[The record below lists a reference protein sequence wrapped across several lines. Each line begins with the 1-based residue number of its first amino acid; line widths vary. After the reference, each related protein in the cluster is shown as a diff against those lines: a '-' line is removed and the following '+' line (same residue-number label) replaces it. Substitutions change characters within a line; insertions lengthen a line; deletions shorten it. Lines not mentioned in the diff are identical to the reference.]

1 MDHGFITKD
10 EEKKGDEGQDVDETE
25 DGDMIESYYCFV
37 LSLKDFTRSKMGI
50 FSKINMVA
58 MVKLM
63 GKIEFFFSFLK
74 DHIREVERWKWGEGQ
89 KETTTTSSI
98 KMIVEGDNNKFS
110 RGLQGKA
117 ENSSIRRLSR
127 DHIYTL
133 CVENIPKAMQWK
145 GLWHAFERDGDVIE
159 AYIARKLSISG
170 RKFGFVRFKSRD
182 DATRAIDR
190 LNGFT
195 LYVMVGDEYK
205 NQEKGAKRALGHVDE
220 DLWKM
225 KKCLVKEMSTVCAVT
240 SIMERLSSRGL
251 GEIKVQRMGEIF
263 TKVEPWSE
271 KMTIPA
277 RATWLELT
285 GVPLHC
291 WNHVTIRRIA
301 ELWGHFEAFGENYG
315 VCYKSR
321 RAWVQREDDVRS
333 EKHKEKTSESGKLIQ
348 KEESRSDSKS
358 VTEETKSRPP
368 DPSGSSQEEQWETVN
383 VSYKGKDC
391 MGNENFTIFDSKV
404 AEFNQHLGEE
414 EMQSL
419 PMSHPTWAEV
429 VANNNRGQC
438 LDIDLVQPQ
447 DQYQAREVG
456 VGQLPGSRF
465 AMPVISSAQDPSQ
478 VADAG
483 ICQQSGLSDPNQAP
497 EPLYNNMEMD
507 SPLVVSS
514 QSLS

>member
-58 MVKLM
+58 M
-63 GKIEFFFSFLK
+63 
-74 DHIREVERWKWGEGQ
+74 
-89 KETTTTSSI
+89 
-98 KMIVEGDNNKFS
+98 
-110 RGLQGKA
+110 
-117 ENSSIRRLSR
+117 
-127 DHIYTL
+127 
-133 CVENIPKAMQWK
+133 
-145 GLWHAFERDGDVIE
+145 
-159 AYIARKLSISG
+159 
-170 RKFGFVRFKSRD
+170 
-182 DATRAIDR
+182 
-190 LNGFT
+190 
-195 LYVMVGDEYK
+195 
-205 NQEKGAKRALGHVDE
+205 
-220 DLWKM
+220 
-225 KKCLVKEMSTVCAVT
+225 
-240 SIMERLSSRGL
+240 
-251 GEIKVQRMGEIF
+251 
-263 TKVEPWSE
+263 
-271 KMTIPA
+271 
-277 RATWLELT
+277 
-285 GVPLHC
+285 
-291 WNHVTIRRIA
+291 
-301 ELWGHFEAFGENYG
+301 YG